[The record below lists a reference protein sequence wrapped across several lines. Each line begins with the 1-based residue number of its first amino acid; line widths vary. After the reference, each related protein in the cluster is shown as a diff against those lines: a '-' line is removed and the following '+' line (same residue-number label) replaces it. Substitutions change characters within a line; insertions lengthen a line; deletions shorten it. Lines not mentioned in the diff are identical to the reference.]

1 MGMRFCSLGSGSGGN
16 ATLIEASQGITDTQI
31 LVDCGFSLRE
41 LTRRLLRAGSTP
53 EALSAVFITHEHGD
67 HAGCVLK
74 LAQAHRIPIWTSRGT
89 WGAIERRAADLD
101 GFDRKLLHFTR
112 SGDTLE
118 LGDLQLQPFA
128 VPHDAEEPLQLRC
141 NDGQQHLGVITDL
154 GHVCASVVQALQG
167 LDALLLECNHD
178 EALLR
183 ASNYPAS
190 LKRRILGTHG
200 HLSNEASASLLT
212 SLLHSGLGAV
222 AAAHL
227 SERNN
232 RPELAAAAVAAVRGC
247 RPEEVPVASQA
258 EGLDWITL

>member
-1 MGMRFCSLGSGSGGN
+1 MRFCSLGSGSGGN
-16 ATLIEASQGITDTQI
+16 ATLIEASQGITQTQI

-41 LTRRLLRAGSTP
+41 LNRRLLRAGSGP

-67 HAGCVLK
+67 HAGCVIK

-89 WGAIERRAADLD
+89 WSAIERRAADLT
-101 GFDRKLLHFTR
+101 GFDRQLLHFTR

-141 NDGQQHLGVITDL
+141 NDGLKHLGVLTDL
-154 GHVCASVVQALQG
+154 GHVCASVIQALQG
-167 LDALLLECNHD
+167 LDAMLLECNHD

-200 HLSNEASASLLT
+200 HLSNEASAELLNA
-212 SLLHSGLGAV
+212 LQHPKLGPV

-232 RPELAAAAVAAVRGC
+232 RPDLAAAAVAAVRGC
-247 RPEEVPVASQA
+247 RPEDVPVASQA
-258 EGLDWITL
+258 EGLDWITV